1 MMKINS
7 GLFRNTSIEILK
19 NSSFRPTTSI
29 SRKSFFDTIGS
40 LEGKLF
46 LDLFAGSGIVGFEA
60 ASRGAKNVTFVEMNR
75 RYLNQI
81 ITNSKKFE
89 YDQFNFM
96 ARDALRFIKK
106 SESYDIIFADPP
118 YRLYEMNV
126 FVKNALKKL
135 NKGGT
140 LIVESSSK
148 ETLEGFDKIAKFGD
162 TNLLYWKVWKG

>member
-1 MMKINS
+1 MKINS

-96 ARDALRFIKK
+96 ARDAFRFIKK
-106 SESYDIIFADPP
+106 SENSDIIFADPT
-118 YRLYEMNV
+118 YRLSAMNV

-162 TNLLYWKVWKG
+162 TNLLYWKV

>member
-40 LEGKLF
+40 LEGKFF
-46 LDLFAGSGIVGFEA
+46 LDLFAGSVIVGFEA

-106 SESYDIIFADPP
+106 SKNYDIIFADPP

-162 TNLLYWKVWKG
+162 TNLLYWKV

>member
-7 GLFRNTSIEILK
+7 GLIRNTSIEILK

-96 ARDALRFIKK
+96 ARDVLRFIKK
-106 SESYDIIFADPP
+106 SENYDIIFADPP

-162 TNLLYWKVWKG
+162 TNLLYWKV

>member
-106 SESYDIIFADPP
+106 SKNYDIIFADPP

-162 TNLLYWKVWKG
+162 TNLLYWKV